1 MIEHTATNH
10 TRRNL
15 LLALGAGSV
24 GAAAFGAPALQL
36 SLAATHTGTD
46 LNWWDRMFFSLQN
59 GSVAEWSSV
68 IGQVFSVEGEKGK
81 TQLLLSEVKLLPSK
95 GTRPAECGR
104 NQAFSLLFL
113 AAPNT
118 APSGD
123 RTYSVTHPAYP
134 ALDVYLSAATVL
146 PRGVRL
152 LAVFN

>member
-1 MIEHTATNH
+1 MIEQTATNH

-15 LLALGAGSV
+15 LVALGAGSV

-36 SLAATHTGTD
+36 SLAATQTGTE
-46 LNWWDRMFFSLQN
+46 LTWWDRMFFSLQN

-95 GTRPAECGR
+95 GVRPANCAR
-104 NQAFSLLFL
+104 TQAFSLLFL
-113 AAPNT
+113 GAPNAAPT
-118 APSGD
+118 GD
-123 RTYSVTHPAYP
+123 RTYSITHPTYP
-134 ALDVYLSAATVL
+134 ALDVYFSPATVL